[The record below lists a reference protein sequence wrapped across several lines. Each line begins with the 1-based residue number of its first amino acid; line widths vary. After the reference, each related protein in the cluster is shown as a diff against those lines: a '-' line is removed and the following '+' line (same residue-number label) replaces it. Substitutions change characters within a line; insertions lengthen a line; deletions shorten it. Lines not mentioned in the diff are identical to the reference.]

1 MGNMTDILTNPDR
14 FFGELSGRDVNLK
27 TPLVIVLVSA
37 IIGTTSHVMVIW
49 TTMMMMFSHPVM
61 AVQFVITSFVEHFM
75 TWLKFAALFYIIS
88 MLFNGEGSFE
98 RCLEFTGYGFI
109 LHIIAGVVTIM
120 VVLPTVRFSLENLQ
134 PMYSAM
140 PISNIIKTLFMLWSS
155 GIWLFGIKHARNIST
170 KPALITVGINMCLYM
185 LYVL

>member
-1 MGNMTDILTNPDR
+1 MSNMADVLTNPDR
-14 FFGELSGRDVNLK
+14 FFSELSTRDVNLK

-37 IIGTTSHVMVIW
+37 IIGTTAHVMVIW
-49 TTMMMMFSHPVM
+49 TTMMMFSHPVM

-88 MLFNGEGSFE
+88 MLLKGEGSFE

-109 LHIIAGVVTIM
+109 PYIIAGIVTIT

-134 PMYSAM
+134 LMYSAM

-170 KPALITVGINMCLYM
+170 KSAMITVGINMCLYL